1 AQRTSFRYPVCE
13 CRAIGGDASP
23 RALAWAS
30 TAVSAWLS
38 SWPCPVVHLCCD
50 APSSSPA
57 GAFSFSGLLTGRA
70 KQSHPFRR
78 GVGQVPCFS
87 VLGVAHGRAVE
98 EVGDLHAVARGGLTV
113 GGFAEEQVIGVGSHQ
128 GLFSEPAVSGTLP
141 PPGYPLWMY
150 LRAGG
155 RG

>member
-98 EVGDLHAVARGGLTV
+98 EVGDLHAVLLPGTAVAALTPV
-113 GGFAEEQVIGVGSHQ
+113 GREGVGNAHRVPS
-128 GLFSEPAVSGTLP
+128 STSG
-141 PPGYPLWMY
+141 
-150 LRAGG
+150 
-155 RG
+155 